1 MKYLGS
7 LVGYLEYLLSLP
19 LVYGK
24 EVQAWLGVNVTR
36 TSTKIQGMECCVSK
50 GTQYNFLFLGKYY
63 RN

>member
-24 EVQAWLGVNVTR
+24 EVQAWLGVNLTR
-36 TSTKIQGMECCVSK
+36 TSTKFKEWNVVFRKETNII
-50 GTQYNFLFLGKYY
+50 FLFLGKYY